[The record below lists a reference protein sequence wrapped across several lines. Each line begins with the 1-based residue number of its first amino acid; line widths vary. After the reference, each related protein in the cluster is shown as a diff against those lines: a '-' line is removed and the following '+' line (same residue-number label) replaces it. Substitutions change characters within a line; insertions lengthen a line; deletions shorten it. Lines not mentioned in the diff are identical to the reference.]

1 MEKVNETLQC
11 FGSYL
16 NGPTKGFHPAFAD
29 LLAEPIRRNRM
40 TMEGGQALWW
50 AKAAMCRQD

>member
-1 MEKVNETLQC
+1 VGSFFSCIEMEKVNETLQC

-40 TMEGGQALWW
+40 TIGGGQAL
-50 AKAAMCRQD
+50 